1 MMRIALKVGYTDGSE
16 AAVTTSASD
25 LLEFE
30 RHFDK
35 PIAVFGGDV
44 RIEYMLYLTWTALHR
59 QKKTKSEFE
68 KWVDTVDSIVFGDD
82 EETEIVPLENTQPT
96 G

>member
-1 MMRIALKVGYTDGSE
+1 MMRIALRVGYVDGSE
-16 AAVTTSASD
+16 AQVTTSASD

-35 PIAVFGGDV
+35 PISVFGTDV
-44 RIEYMLYLTWTALHR
+44 RIEYMLYLTWTSLHR
-59 QKKTKSEFE
+59 QKKTKLEFD
-68 KWVDTVDSIVFGDD
+68 KWVDTVNEIVFGDED
-82 EETEIVPLENTQPT
+82 TDIVPLESTPAT